1 MRNIYLQQIRTRM
14 DWDRLAIGLS
24 ALCGI
29 HCFATTI
36 LIGAA
41 ATAGGFLHNPLVH
54 ELGLVFALLLGG
66 LALGTG
72 LLRHNLILPS
82 LVGGIGLA
90 AMAGALTLPHGALES
105 AITAVG
111 VAILAIAHLLNRRA
125 LRRCEH

>member
-1 MRNIYLQQIRTRM
+1 M

-54 ELGLVFALLLGG
+54 ELGLAIALMLGG
-66 LALGTG
+66 FALGTG
-72 LLRHNLILPS
+72 LFRHNLILPS
-82 LVGGIGLA
+82 VIGGIGIVT
-90 AMAGALTLPHGALES
+90 MAGALTLPHGTLES
-105 AITAVG
+105 AVTAAG
-111 VAILAIAHLLNRRA
+111 VAILAGAHLLNRRA